1 MTHPTEEL
9 MVERLDYLADEA
21 QDGTGFLTLDTASA
35 LELIAAARRGLQIQQ
50 LLDSDADL
58 DAIADALKHPWAP
71 DAPPP
76 PDSRKECE

>member
-1 MTHPTEEL
+1 MTRPTEEL
-9 MVERLDYLADEA
+9 TVDMLD
-21 QDGTGFLTLDTASA
+21 A
-35 LELIAAARRGLQIQQ
+35 LERAGRVSDPIVNGEVLLALCAAARRGLQIQQ